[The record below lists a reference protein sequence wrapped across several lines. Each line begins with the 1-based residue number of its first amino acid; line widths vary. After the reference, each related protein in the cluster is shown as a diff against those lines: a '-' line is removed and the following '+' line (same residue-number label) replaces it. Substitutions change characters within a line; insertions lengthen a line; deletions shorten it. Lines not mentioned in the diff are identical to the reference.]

1 MGAFDFLVPGLGFG
15 RRAAKELTGP
25 SDLQKQIMEM
35 LQGGLAGGFEGS
47 DIFKALQTGIGQ
59 QKSLA
64 EERTTDV
71 FGRVARSVSGRGM
84 LAPPGQ
90 GRGPLGA
97 LQVRASVPIQRQLQQ
112 NVAGMTSQAQ
122 QQFSQQRT
130 QMMQML
136 LQLDQQIPGMM
147 DLLTG
152 LFQGA
157 GQAAPIF
164 FGKPPKP

>member
-1 MGAFDFLVPGLGFG
+1 MAFPWGGLFGGLGGMFLQQE
-15 RRAAKELTGP
+15 ALKPT
-25 SDLQKQIMEM
+25 DIQKQLLEM

-59 QKSLA
+59 QRSLA

-71 FGRVARSVSGRGM
+71 FGRVGRSVSGRGM

-90 GRGPLGA
+90 GRGVLGA
-97 LQVRASVPIQRQLQQ
+97 LQTRAAVPIQRQLQQ

-122 QQFSQQRT
+122 QQFSNQRM

-136 LQLDQQIPGMM
+136 MQLDQQMPGIM

-152 LFQGA
+152 LFGGA
-157 GQAAPIF
+157 AKAAPLF
-164 FGKPPKP
+164 V